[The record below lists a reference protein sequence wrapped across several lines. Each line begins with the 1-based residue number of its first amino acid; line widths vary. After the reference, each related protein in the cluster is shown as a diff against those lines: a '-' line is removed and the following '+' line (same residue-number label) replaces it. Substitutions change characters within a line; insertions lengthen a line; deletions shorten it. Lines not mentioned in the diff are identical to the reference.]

1 MLYTLIESVI
11 SEDPEIYAS
20 LQMNFPDI
28 KEVENLFQS
37 KTKIW
42 ADMVKNADRHG
53 FARKM
58 NALKAKLEKT
68 DPSFQHAYENMSRIA
83 EKL

>member
-1 MLYTLIESVI
+1 
-11 SEDPEIYAS
+11 
-20 LQMNFPDI
+20 
-28 KEVENLFQS
+28 
-37 KTKIW
+37 
-42 ADMVKNADRHG
+42 MVKNADRQG